1 VVKFAGKQIFL
12 MPFSFFISRRFLVSR
27 KESGFLNIISKIAIT
42 GIAIGV
48 ATLII
53 ALSVLSG
60 FEKTIQDKITDF
72 DSHIKVSSFS
82 GTVKNYEPITSKIE
96 NLLGDYKLSL
106 VPFAS
111 KLAIISANRRQDGI
125 NIIGIPPDTQIERLQ
140 KNIINGE
147 FNIASSDSN
156 ILVIGKVLANKL
168 LLKVGE
174 RVTLFALKDDQIPSP
189 ENLPNIEKFLVTG
202 IFESGMAEYDDLYA
216 YTNLTTA
223 QNLFSIGQSI
233 NGYDIQLSSIEK
245 IDSLTNLLRKNLS
258 YPLFARSLFESH
270 RNIFTWIELQQ
281 KPIPIILGLIIIVAV
296 FNIIGTLLILVLEKT
311 NAIGIL
317 KSLGAN
323 RKQVLRIFLIQG
335 IFIGFIGIIGG
346 NLLALL
352 LMQIQI
358 QFDVITV
365 PASVYFVTQVP
376 FDLSPFIFILVS
388 VIALILS
395 LGASI
400 IPSFI
405 AAKVNPI
412 KSLRFD

>member
-1 VVKFAGKQIFL
+1 
-12 MPFSFFISRRFLVSR
+12 M
-27 KESGFLNIISKIAIT
+27 

-60 FEKTIQDKITDF
+60 FEKTIQEKITDF
-72 DSHIKVSSFS
+72 DSHIKINSFS
-82 GTVKNYEPITSKIE
+82 GTVSEYDAITNKIE
-96 NLLGDYKLSL
+96 TLLGEYKVSII
-106 VPFAS
+106 PSAS
-111 KLAIISANRRQDGI
+111 KLAIISSRNRQEGI
-125 NIIGIPPDTQIERLQ
+125 NIIGIPEGSQIERL
-140 KNIINGE
+140 KRNIISGE
-147 FNIASSDSN
+147 FDLGKTDSN
-156 ILVIGKVLANKL
+156 NLIIGKVLANKL
-168 LLKVGE
+168 MLKVGD

-189 ENLPNIEKFLVTG
+189 QNLPNIDRFNITG

-216 YTNLTTA
+216 YTNITDA
-223 QNLFSIGQSI
+223 QNLFSLGQSI
-233 NGYDIQLSSIEK
+233 NGYDIQLSGIEK

-258 YPLFARSLFESH
+258 YPLFARSLFETH

-317 KSLGAN
+317 KSMGAN
-323 RKQVLRIFLIQG
+323 RNQVLRIFLIQG
-335 IFIGFIGIIGG
+335 IFIGLIGIISG
-346 NLLALL
+346 NLLAIL

-358 QFDVITV
+358 QLDIITV
-365 PASVYFVTQVP
+365 PSSVYFVTKVP

-388 VIALILS
+388 TIALILS